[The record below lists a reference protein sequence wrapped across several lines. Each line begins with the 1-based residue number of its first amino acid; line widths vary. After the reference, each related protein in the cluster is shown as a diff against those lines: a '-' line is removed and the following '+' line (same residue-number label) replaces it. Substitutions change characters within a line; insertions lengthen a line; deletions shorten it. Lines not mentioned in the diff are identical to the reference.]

1 MAFIFPDDLFL
12 KPTATGKPKQMVSHG
27 RLLVIKGRL
36 MKKTLLKPVKNKAHS
51 KSAHEAPETRR
62 QVLRHLTNYV
72 QTPSCIAASDSG
84 SGLVSAWKYLKMPF
98 AEARHAK
105 EMTPSLV
112 EICWNRVQVKRL
124 LRLLATLWEK
134 QLVTKNCEDSR
145 RWGLDGEDFMRHL
158 PFSLADGKSRP
169 WWKNFVPP
177 ERSIMQRALTPHRS
191 VVVCNLCQRSEVW

>member
-1 MAFIFPDDLFL
+1 
-12 KPTATGKPKQMVSHG
+12 MVSHG

-158 PFSLADGKSRP
+158 PFSFFLGRWKKQALVEKRRPSWKIHHATCADTASK
-169 WWKNFVPP
+169 
-177 ERSIMQRALTPHRS
+177 RSCLQSMSEVRS
-191 VVVCNLCQRSEVW
+191 VITFELL